1 MTITDP
7 HKAWE
12 IPPGKRVVMD
22 YNPGW
27 QPVGF
32 SANKF
37 RRQTGKL
44 IRSGNYVHL
53 RDNCVHVPART
64 KEDIWEALMVSG
76 LLHTAKLFL
85 FIYLFIIILFIY
97 QLPTCVGGLL
107 HPAKS

>member
-37 RRQTGKL
+37 IRQIGKL
-44 IRSGNYVHL
+44 IRSRNYVHL
-53 RDNCVHVPART
+53 RDDCAHVPART

-85 FIYLFIIILFIY
+85 FIYLLFFLFINF
-97 QLPTCVGGLL
+97 QLV
-107 HPAKS
+107 

>member
-1 MTITDP
+1 MTITDT

-12 IPPGKRVVMD
+12 IPTGKRVVMD

-53 RDNCVHVPART
+53 RDDWAHVPPRT
-64 KEDIWEALMVSG
+64 KEDIWETLMVSG
-76 LLHTAKLFL
+76 LLRTVKLFL
-85 FIYLFIIILFIY
+85 KFFIIIIFIY

-107 HPAKS
+107 HSAKL

>member
-12 IPPGKRVVMD
+12 IPEGKRVMMD
-22 YNPGW
+22 YNQGW

-53 RDNCVHVPART
+53 RDDWAHVPART

-76 LLHTAKLFL
+76 LFFSIFFYLSIFNLCRWTFTSRQVV
-85 FIYLFIIILFIY
+85 IYE
-97 QLPTCVGGLL
+97 
-107 HPAKS
+107 K

>member
-1 MTITDP
+1 V
-7 HKAWE
+7 
-12 IPPGKRVVMD
+12 GKRVVMD

-53 RDNCVHVPART
+53 RDNWTHVQART
-64 KEDIWEALMVSG
+64 KEDIWEALMVGG
-76 LLHTAKLFL
+76 LLYPAKLFL
-85 FIYLFIIILFIY
+85 FFLSTSNLCRWIFTSRQVTIY
-97 QLPTCVGGLL
+97 
-107 HPAKS
+107 KK